1 LDGIAVF
8 AAGYTTAVIAGA
20 LGLDWVGE
28 VTARRRPGGARD
40 EPAPSWPHS
49 GSIAVHTVIATVAAV
64 AGLLVVAAVAIGH
77 HSLADLLVMAVP
89 AALAVAVLRR
99 FGRRL
104 AAARREAGA

>member
-1 LDGIAVF
+1 VDGVAVF

-28 VTARRRPGGARD
+28 TTAHRRPGAGRD
-40 EPAPSWPHS
+40 EPALPWPHRE
-49 GSIAVHTVIATVAAV
+49 SIAIHTVIATVAAF
-64 AGLLVVAAVAIGH
+64 AGLLVVAAVAIVH

-89 AALAVAVLRR
+89 TVLAVAVLRR

-104 AAARREAGA
+104 AAARREAGV